1 MKILNNDDKL
11 NENNKHNDNKEN
23 NENNENISKIMNN
36 ADKHIETVNL
46 HVMQRYLL
54 VAHPATESEC
64 QPPKAK
70 SVFTSCVKVQINVRL
85 TSQCLLVR

>member
-1 MKILNNDDKL
+1 MGQILRNRTTS
-11 NENNKHNDNKEN
+11 
-23 NENNENISKIMNN
+23 NITFQI
-36 ADKHIETVNL
+36 DKHIETVNL